1 MKSISNAKI
10 YYPETI
16 PDQEL
21 PESVLWEDVVDA
33 PRTLSELSR
42 VDGER
47 LDTVEAEVD
56 SGFSDISIQGWVN
69 DMVFS
74 ATDHN
79 TVAWTSGTIRFKD
92 GTAYSIGSG
101 NTGNMSAITYI
112 YLDIAVSTTAL
123 QTTTNSANAVGSG
136 KLLVGVA
143 QNVASGKDAIFQMFG
158 GAGGVGVLLTAD
170 NIASNSITANEIQ
183 TNTITTLTLTAGSI
197 TGMLFRTATSG
208 VRIEM
213 DTTNVNQL
221 RFYDATTLFGKL
233 EAYKIGSDGYIG
245 LIAQDDGA
253 GFEVYTGIGASAYS
267 AVTIFSNGGSFTSD
281 GNATNGFNF
290 INGKYGGYFG
300 VSGSGGAGPDYI
312 STDLAIDADW
322 IPYTGGYDL
331 GSSGTPWA
339 RGYFEDLFVSDDL
352 TVTDTIIYGGVTI
365 PTLYHG
371 YVNSNATFGNPTQ
384 SGWSVSS
391 SSTGIYTVTHNFGNV
406 GYAVQVVAKASTVK
420 NITVSDKSSN
430 SFTVRV
436 ANLSDTLEDNDFMF
450 LVTRTI

>member
-1 MKSISNAKI
+1 MPVIEGTTN
-10 YYPETI
+10 I
-16 PDQEL
+16 PFIPLENPDLYNRKGAGFFTNVKQL
-21 PESVLWEDVVDA
+21 QVGFGSKVF
-33 PRTLSELSR
+33 R
-42 VDGER
+42 VDRDGMWAGAADFASAPWR
-47 LDTVEAEVD
+47 VDWDGNMTASSITISGYVPTGGALNDT
-56 SGFSDISIQGWVN
+56 Q
-69 DMVFS
+69 
-74 ATDHN
+74 T
-79 TVAWTSGTIRFKD
+79 
-92 GTAYSIGSG
+92 SIGSG
-101 NTGNMSAITYI
+101 GLSAIT
-112 YLDIAVSTTAL
+112 
-123 QTTTNSANAVGSG
+123 ANLG
-136 KLLVGVA
+136 
-143 QNVASGKDAIFQMFG
+143 
-158 GAGGVGVLLTAD
+158 T
-170 NIASNSITANEIQ
+170 ITAG
-183 TNTITTLTLTAGSI
+183 TITGV
-197 TGMLFRTATSG
+197 LFRTASSG

-233 EAYKIGSDGYIG
+233 EAYKVGSDGYIG

-253 GFEVYTGIGASAYS
+253 GFEVYTGVGASAFS

-281 GNATNGFNF
+281 GNASNGFNF

-300 VSGSGGAGPDYI
+300 VAGDGSGDDYI
-312 STDLAIDADW
+312 STDLFIDADW

-331 GSSGTPWA
+331 GSVSVPWA

-352 TVTDTIIYGGVTI
+352 TVSDSIIYGGATI